1 MSAGSRQGCT
11 FLLSAGRLWRKDDTA
26 RWGCGGTAF
35 LIAGGKTNALASLCS
50 PRHSRMGIRV
60 GSGRCHGLVGV
71 GNGRV
76 AVEGND
82 EKIGACQRV
91 LSTIICRGRRVMLRR
106 PCPISALICSL
117 TSVSMRAFR
126 PFRSARE
133 GPLERTGSG
142 AGRRASTPASNVTTR
157 TRRTSTN
164 AAANS
169 RCRHTKA
176 NDGMPRPCAA

>member
-1 MSAGSRQGCT
+1 MDGRKGGGQVFPLPGHAWGSAGLHCQEMGLAAWGDKRGTACPPA
-11 FLLSAGRLWRKDDTA
+11 LDKVARCLYSAGRLWRKDDTA

-91 LSTIICRGRRVMLRR
+91 LSTIICRGKPYVELH
-106 PCPISALICSL
+106 IKFIV
-117 TSVSMRAFR
+117 VSK
-126 PFRSARE
+126 
-133 GPLERTGSG
+133 LL
-142 AGRRASTPASNVTTR
+142 
-157 TRRTSTN
+157 
-164 AAANS
+164 
-169 RCRHTKA
+169 C
-176 NDGMPRPCAA
+176 